1 MIPIAKV
8 IIPLAAP
15 KAYSYKIPEIYQST
29 IAVGMRVEVQF
40 GNHRIYSGIVL
51 EIAEVDDKTRLKPII
66 SLLDET
72 PIVHPHNME
81 FWQWI
86 ADYYMCTIGEVM
98 LAALPNGLKM
108 SSETVII
115 RNPEISEIPDGLSD
129 QAYLLA
135 EALSIQNRLRL
146 DDARKI
152 LDQNSVIPIFHE
164 LVRAEFAYVEEEM
177 KERYKPKLKKY
188 IQLQP
193 EFRSVDQMNQLFEL
207 CSRSEKQTR
216 VLLAYFQLSRNQH
229 AISQEELIKA
239 ADADSA
245 TIKALIDKRIL
256 IASEKQVSRV
266 GGRGQIDDPDL
277 VPLSSSQMMAF
288 QKIKLSLGQHKP
300 CLLRGVTGSGK
311 TRIYQELISIV
322 LKAGGQILYLLPEIS
337 LTTQMEQRLR
347 EQYGE
352 ALLVYHSK
360 QNNNNRVEI
369 WKKIYH
375 GHQLVVGARS
385 ALLLPFSKLQL
396 IIVDEEHDPSY
407 KQQDPNPRYHGRDA
421 ALFLAMQLKSGIV
434 LGSATPS
441 IESMQHA
448 SSDKY
453 TYVELLERY
462 GDSQLPTI
470 ELIDMPVA
478 RKAQRTVSF
487 FSQQLLDAI
496 EQALNRKERIILFQN
511 RRGYAPILE
520 CDICKWKSECIHCD
534 VSLTYHKF
542 SDRMKC
548 HYCGFEN
555 TIPEQCPDCGS
566 RELKQKGFGTEKIED
581 ELMVFFP
588 DAKIARMDADTMKSK
603 AKLEQLL
610 ENFKTGKVEILVGT
624 QMLTKGFDFD
634 NVGLVGVL
642 SADQSLYYPDF
653 RAGERTFQLI
663 TQVSGRSGRREK
675 QGLVLIQSDRIEH
688 PVIQEIISNDFN
700 KHFKRELNERAEF
713 GYPPFKRLIQ
723 ITIKHQQKEVAE
735 KAAYILSHGL
745 KGKLADRILG
755 PAPASVPRVNNK
767 YIFHILLKLEKNAKL
782 ITESKD
788 LIERGI
794 QYIKNQRGLSTVR
807 ISVDVD
813 PI

>member
-1 MIPIAKV
+1 MVPIAKV
-8 IIPLAAP
+8 IVPLAAP
-15 KAYSYKIPEIYQST
+15 KAYSYSIPDVYRSV
-29 IAVGMRVEVQF
+29 IAIGMRVEVQF
-40 GNHRIYSGIVL
+40 GNHRIYSGIVQSITDS
-51 EIAEVDDKTRLKPII
+51 EPNTRLKPII
-66 SLLDET
+66 SLLDEA
-72 PIVHPHNME
+72 PIIHSHNIE

-98 LAALPNGLKM
+98 LAALPTGLKM
-108 SSETVII
+108 SSETVIT
-115 RNPEISEIPDGLSD
+115 RNAEMDDIPEGLSD
-129 QAYLLA
+129 KAYLLA
-135 EALSIQNRLRL
+135 EALSIQHRIRV
-146 DDARKI
+146 DDAKRI
-152 LDQNSVIPIFHE
+152 LDQNSVLPVFHE
-164 LVRAEFAYVEEEM
+164 LVKADYAYVEEEM

-188 IQLQP
+188 IVLHPQ
-193 EFRSVDQMNQLFEL
+193 FRSEEQMNAVFEL

-216 VLLAYFQLSRNQH
+216 ALLAYFQLSRGQQSV
-229 AISQEELIKA
+229 AQEELIKTA
-239 ADADSA
+239 NVDSA
-245 TIKALIDKRIL
+245 TIKAIVDKGIFQ
-256 IASEKQVSRV
+256 ITEQQINRV
-266 GGRGQIDDPDL
+266 GGRGRILDPEL
-277 VPLSSSQMMAF
+277 VPLSSSQKAAF
-288 QKIKLSLGQHKP
+288 EQIKISLGQNKP
-300 CLLRGVTGSGK
+300 CLLRGITGSGK

-322 LKAGGQILYLLPEIS
+322 LQAGGQILYLLPEIS

-369 WKKIYH
+369 WKKIYN

-385 ALLLPFSKLQL
+385 ALLLPFSRLQL

-421 ALFLAMQLKSGIV
+421 ALLLANQLKSGIV

-441 IESMQHA
+441 IESMFHA
-448 SSDKY
+448 SNGKY

-462 GDSQLPTI
+462 GDSQLPRV
-470 ELIDMPVA
+470 ELVDMPAA

-487 FSQQLLDAI
+487 FSQQLIDAV
-496 EQALNRKERIILFQN
+496 ENALNNKERVILFQN

-555 TIPEQCPDCGS
+555 SIPEQCPDCGS
-566 RELKQKGFGTEKIED
+566 RELKQVGFGTEKIED

-588 DAKIARMDADTMKSK
+588 EAKIARMDADTMKSK

-610 ENFKTGKVEILVGT
+610 ENFKSGAIEILVGT

-634 NVGLVGVL
+634 NVALVGVL

-653 RAGERTFQLI
+653 RAGERTYQLI

-675 QGLVLIQSDRIEH
+675 QGLVIIQSDRTQH
-688 PVIQEIISNDFN
+688 PVIQEVITNDFD
-700 KHFKRELNERAEF
+700 KHFNRELQERKEF

-723 ITIKHQQKEVAE
+723 ITIKHQQKETAE
-735 KAAYILSHGL
+735 KASFILAHGL
-745 KGKLADRILG
+745 KGKLSDRILG

-767 YIFHILLKLEKNAKL
+767 YIYHILLKLEKNSKL
-782 ITESKD
+782 ITESKE
-788 LIERGI
+788 LIDKGI
-794 QYIKNQRGLSTVR
+794 QYIKNQRGLSNVR